1 MQPAWDRFQDME
13 DAYLLGKET
22 AFVNQGEEWD
32 QGWNGQS
39 STSTFINYIDWVYI
53 SLSVLGQ
60 GGMCEVI
67 SGLKKYH
74 VGTEIGREGVVTP
87 QIRF

>member
-1 MQPAWDRFQDME
+1 MI
-13 DAYLLGKET
+13 DAHGCQY
-22 AFVNQGEEWD
+22 D
-32 QGWNGQS
+32 
-39 STSTFINYIDWVYI
+39 DDI

-67 SGLKKYH
+67 SGLKEYH

-87 QIRF
+87 QSRFQG